1 MTVSAYLNALGVNS
15 EHILEQL
22 PNTLTLSI
30 SDGVLFLQDKNNPKL
45 KSTVDFL
52 KGRLAYRSQ
61 QHINGENLVKACR
74 IKGQNDVSV
83 LDATCGF
90 GKDAFLL
97 SCAGFDVMA
106 SESNPVVHTLLLDAL
121 QRYQNETGQMPFKLH
136 LNWAQKLTPAAWPQ
150 VIYLDPMFPERE
162 KSAAVKK
169 DMQLFHRLHGLH
181 AQEIDNLFSW
191 ALDHAEQKVVIKR
204 PVRSK
209 IVNNLKPT
217 YQITGKAC
225 RFDVYQCK

>member
-1 MTVSAYLNALGVNS
+1 MTVSAHLNALGVDS
-15 EHILEQL
+15 EQILAQL
-22 PNTLTLSI
+22 PKTLTLSL
-30 SDGVLFLQDKNNPKL
+30 SDGVLFLQDSQNPKL
-45 KSTVDFL
+45 KATVDFL

-74 IKGQNDVSV
+74 IKGQNNVSV

-97 SCAGFDVMA
+97 SCAGFEVTA
-106 SESNPVVHTLLLDAL
+106 TESNPVVCALLQDAL
-121 QRYQNETGQMPFKLH
+121 HRYLQETGLTPFKLH
-136 LNWAQKLTPAAWPQ
+136 LNWAQKLTPVNWPQ

-169 DMQLFHRLHGLH
+169 DMQLFHRLHGLA
-181 AQEIDNLFSW
+181 AQEVEQLLKW

-217 YQITGKAC
+217 YQITGKSC